1 MKQGTRLTAEPITL
15 TEEKETLLITLYGKA
30 GESHLPDSLLK
41 DRYAAEAVSK
51 INYDF
56 DRLKLD
62 RDLMIGVAMRAHI
75 LDDWARAFLTRHP
88 DATVLHLGCGLD
100 SRVFRLDPGP
110 GIRWFDVDY
119 PEVVALRRKLYP
131 ARENYTLIGTSV
143 TDPAWLEQIPKDKP
157 AMIIAEG
164 LLPYLTPEEVPK
176 LLRRLIKHL
185 PSGELTF
192 DAYSGLGLKFLRNL
206 PSVRATGAR
215 LLWPL
220 DDPRALE
227 RAVPQLALLNEF
239 KAYDP
244 QGYDPEQVA
253 RMSWSA
259 RLAIYA
265 FSLIPPL
272 ANMGRLLHYR
282 F

>member
-1 MKQGTRLTAEPITL
+1 MPIETVTL

-41 DRYAAEAVSK
+41 DRFAADAVSK
-51 INYDF
+51 IDYDF
-56 DRLKLD
+56 SKLKLD

-75 LDDWARAFLTRHP
+75 LDGWTRAFLARHP
-88 DATVLHLGCGLD
+88 DAIVLHPGCGLD
-100 SRVFRLDPGP
+100 SRVFRIDPGP
-110 GIRWFDVDY
+110 GIRWFDIDY

-131 ARENYTLIGTSV
+131 ERANYTLIGSSV
-143 TDPAWLEQIPKDKP
+143 TDPSWLEAVPRDRP

-164 LLPYLTPEEVPK
+164 LLPYLTAAQVHA
-176 LLRRLIKHL
+176 LLRRLVEHF
-185 PSGELTF
+185 PEGEIAF
-192 DAYSGLGLKFLRNL
+192 DGYSSLGLKFLRNL
-206 PSVRATGAR
+206 PSVRATGAK

-220 DDPRALE
+220 DDPHTLE
-227 RAVPQLALLNEF
+227 RQVPRLSRLHEF
-239 KAYDP
+239 LAYDP
-244 QGYDPEQVA
+244 QGYDPAQVA

-272 ANMGRLLHYR
+272 AGMGRLMHYR